1 MGYLSFV
8 DRIVRGR
15 EIWMSI
21 LATLL
26 GSGDVISKG
35 LGLID
40 SMHTSD
46 TEEIEAKTKAKTDLL
61 SAYAPFKIAQRY
73 LALMFGFTFVL
84 SYLMVLVLFF
94 MERDITQVQE
104 IISAFKIDWICL
116 TIVGFYFGGG
126 AFEGVMGKAKK

>member
-1 MGYLSFV
+1 M
-8 DRIVRGR
+8 
-15 EIWMSI
+15 
-21 LATLL
+21 
-26 GSGDVISKG
+26 
-35 LGLID
+35 
-40 SMHTSD
+40 
-46 TEEIEAKTKAKTDLL
+46 

-84 SYLMVLVLFF
+84 SYLMCLILFF

-104 IISAFKIDWICL
+104 IISALKIDWICL